1 MAKANQNIKTKGKN
15 SKASAQK
22 SNSSMGKK
30 DVRQEVTDRII
41 EIMERGTEA
50 WRKTWSV
57 AAAHGMP
64 INGATGVAYRGV
76 NVLTLWLAA
85 QEQGFGSCRWMTF
98 KQASMC
104 GGQVRRG
111 ERGTQIVFYQMK
123 ERAEENDRGEEEV
136 RRFPMLKTFTVFNVT
151 QIDGLPEHLADQVH
165 DLSPDPFSPDELAE
179 QTIQATGASI
189 SHGGDRAAYSPNLDQ
204 IVMPVPEAFETPENY
219 YSTCLHE
226 LAHWTGHPS
235 RLSRD
240 LSGRFGDEAYAMEEL
255 IAELG
260 AAFCAGSLG
269 FIDATVEGH
278 ASYLDSW
285 IRVLK
290 SDKTAIFTAA
300 AQAQAA
306 HDFIMSDTLAEE

>member
-136 RRFPMLKTFTVFNVT
+136 RRFPMLKAYTVFNVH
-151 QIDGLPEHLADQVH
+151 QIDGLPDHLADRVS
-165 DLSPDPFSPDELAE
+165 DLCPDPFSANELAE
-179 QTIQATGASI
+179 QVIRSTGAQI
-189 SHGGDRAAYSPNLDQ
+189 THGGDRAAYSPSLDR
-204 IVMPVPEAFETPENY
+204 IVMPQPESFEAPEAY
-219 YSTCLHE
+219 YGTALHE
-226 LAHWTGHPS
+226 LAHWTGHSS
-235 RLSRD
+235 RLNRD
-240 LSGRFGDEAYAMEEL
+240 LSGRFGDDAYAAEEL
-255 IAELG
+255 IAELA
-260 AAFCAGSLG
+260 AAFCAASLG

-290 SDKTAIFTAA
+290 ADKSAIFTAA
-300 AQAQAA
+300 SAAQAA
-306 HDFIMSDTLAEE
+306 HDFLMSDMLDEE